1 MGYGL
6 AFDGYL
12 ISKPLNQAVILL
24 IKTWFC
30 ECRGFFFHR
39 TDSNAIYESPKRGE
53 ADTQLVDKHVC
64 VV

>member
-24 IKTWFC
+24 IKHDFASA
-30 ECRGFFFHR
+30 EVFFFTVPIR
-39 TDSNAIYESPKRGE
+39 MLFMSPLNGVKQ
-53 ADTQLVDKHVC
+53 TPS
-64 VV
+64 